1 MQSVAEVLNMKL
13 QHLLSVHISSFFF
26 FLVWASTD
34 EHCSSSCGSISITS
48 PFRLQ
53 DDPVDCGSPQYELT
67 CQNNQTRLN
76 ISSRPYVVKAISYE
90 DETIRVVAP
99 GLQSNNCSSLPTY
112 SLKTQDLQD
121 SGGSYVL
128 VQPDDFVDYNTCQ
141 QPVNDSSYVTTSPCI
156 NSTNEYH
163 YVKVGESSISD
174 LNNKCSFFSVPIE
187 FAFNG
192 NASYLE
198 IWSALLKG
206 FQLSWKA
213 VHCAKCDA
221 DGGYCYY
228 RDFYDPYDWCVD
240 RCRNALQSKHCF
252 FYALRRGLKVG
263 KVSQCWES
271 HITCFINLQFMEPTQ
286 DFFHAGYVL
295 AARTA
300 LGFVCLFFFLI
311 YKLRRQ
317 YLRKNE
323 SIELFLEKYRNQIPT
338 RYSYGAIRK
347 MTRGFKE
354 KLGQGGFGSVFK
366 GTLPGGR
373 PVAIKILGNTKGNGE
388 EFINEVATIGR
399 IHHVNVVQ
407 LIGFCSEGSKRALVY
422 DYMPNGSLDKY
433 IYSKEGQ
440 SSPPALGLDKMYD
453 IAMGAARGI
462 EYLHRGCEM
471 QILHFDIKP
480 HNILLDADFVPKIS
494 DFGLAKLYPAG
505 RSAVSVS
512 AVKGTIGY
520 IAPELIYRNFG
531 RISYKSDV
539 YSFGRLLLE
548 MIGRM
553 AEPRAATEHD
563 SSEFYFPAW
572 LYDQLSKGEDVVV
585 DVVVESE
592 SEVAEKL
599 AVVGLWCIQMSP
611 DDRPSMN
618 RVVEMLE
625 GSAGDIAMPPRPSLL
640 FPSEVGEV
648 ELLETESSESS
659 YMLESGTSAA

>member
-1 MQSVAEVLNMKL
+1 M
-13 QHLLSVHISSFFF
+13 IF
-26 FLVWASTD
+26 
-34 EHCSSSCGSISITS
+34 CS
-48 PFRLQ
+48 
-53 DDPVDCGSPQYELT
+53 D
-67 CQNNQTRLN
+67 
-76 ISSRPYVVKAISYE
+76 
-90 DETIRVVAP
+90 
-99 GLQSNNCSSLPTY
+99 
-112 SLKTQDLQD
+112 
-121 SGGSYVL
+121 SYVYMRFL
-128 VQPDDFVDYNTCQ
+128 K
-141 QPVNDSSYVTTSPCI
+141 SSNI
-156 NSTNEYH
+156 
-163 YVKVGESSISD
+163 
-174 LNNKCSFFSVPIE
+174 FFSCHPCGIHIFSSV
-187 FAFNG
+187 FG
-192 NASYLE
+192 
-198 IWSALLKG
+198 
-206 FQLSWKA
+206 
-213 VHCAKCDA
+213 
-221 DGGYCYY
+221 
-228 RDFYDPYDWCVD
+228 
-240 RCRNALQSKHCF
+240 
-252 FYALRRGLKVG
+252 LRFVTIAGE
-263 KVSQCWES
+263 VSQCWES

-286 DFFHAGYVL
+286 YFFHAGYVL

-300 LGFVCLFFFLI
+300 LGYVCLFSFLI
-311 YKLRRQ
+311 YKMRRQYLIHEGYVLAARTALGFVRLFSFLIYKMRRQ

-323 SIELFLEKYRNQIPT
+323 SIEIFLDKYRNQMPT

-366 GTLPGGR
+366 GILPGGR
-373 PVAIKILGNTKGNGE
+373 PVAIKILDNTKGNGE

-440 SSPPALGLDKMYD
+440 SSPPSLGLDKMYD

-520 IAPELIYRNFG
+520 IAPELMYRSFG
-531 RISYKSDV
+531 RVSYKSDV

-553 AEPRAATEHD
+553 ADPRAATEHD
-563 SSEFYFPAW
+563 SSGFYFPAW

-592 SEVAEKL
+592 SKVAEKL

-611 DDRPSMN
+611 DDRPSMH

-625 GSAGDIAMPPRPSLL
+625 GSAGDVAMPPRPSLL

-648 ELLETESSESS
+648 ESLETESSESS
-659 YMLESGTSAA
+659 YMLENGTSAA

>member
-13 QHLLSVHISSFFF
+13 QHLLAVHTFFF
-26 FLVWASTD
+26 FLVCASTE
-34 EHCSSSCGSISITS
+34 EHCSSSCGSINITS
-48 PFRLQ
+48 PFRLP
-53 DDPVDCGSPQYELT
+53 DDPADCGMPEYELT

-76 ISSRPYVVKAISYE
+76 ISSGLYVVKAISYE
-90 DETIRVVAP
+90 NETIRVVDP
-99 GLQSNNCSSLPTY
+99 GLQSNNCSSPPKY
-112 SLKTQDLQD
+112 SLNTRDLWD

-128 VQPDDFVDYNTCQ
+128 VQRDGFVDYTTCR

-156 NSTNEYH
+156 NSTNEYD
-163 YVKVGESSISD
+163 YVLAGESTIGELD
-174 LNNKCSFFSVPIE
+174 TKCSIVLSVPIE
-187 FAFNG
+187 VAFDG

-198 IWSALLKG
+198 IWSALLMG

-213 VHCAKCDA
+213 FRCPDCEAA
-221 DGGYCYY
+221 GGYC
-228 RDFYDPYDWCVD
+228 
-240 RCRNALQSKHCF
+240 RNAIQSMHYF
-252 FYALRRGLKVG
+252 F
-263 KVSQCWES
+263 
-271 HITCFINLQFMEPTQ
+271 N
-286 DFFHAGYVL
+286 AGYVL

-300 LGFVCLFFFLI
+300 LGFVCLFSFLI

-317 YLRKNE
+317 YLIHAGYVLAARTALGFVRLFSFLIYKMRRKYLRKNE
-323 SIELFLEKYRNQIPT
+323 RIEIFLDKYRNQMPT

-366 GTLPGGR
+366 GILPGGR

-440 SSPPALGLDKMYD
+440 SSPPALGMDKMYD

-520 IAPELIYRNFG
+520 IAPELIYRSFG
-531 RISYKSDV
+531 RVSYKSDV

-553 AEPRAATEHD
+553 ADPRAATERD
-563 SSEFYFPAW
+563 SSGFYFPAW

-592 SEVAEKL
+592 SKVAETL

-611 DDRPSMN
+611 DDRPSMH

-640 FPSEVGEV
+640 FPSEVGE
-648 ELLETESSESS
+648 EEPLETESSESS
-659 YMLESGTSAA
+659 YMLEGGTSAA

>member
-1 MQSVAEVLNMKL
+1 MEL
-13 QHLLSVHISSFFF
+13 QHLLAVHTFFFFF
-26 FLVWASTD
+26 FLVGASTE
-34 EHCSSSCGSISITS
+34 EHCSPSCGGIDITS
-48 PFRLQ
+48 PFRLP
-53 DDPVDCGSPQYELT
+53 DDPADCGSPKHELT

-76 ISSRPYVVKAISYE
+76 ISSKLYVVKAISYE
-90 DETIRVVAP
+90 TRTIRVVDP
-99 GLQSNNCSSLPTY
+99 GLRSNNCSSPPKY
-112 SLKTQDLQD
+112 SLTDQSLD
-121 SGGSYVL
+121 GSYVL
-128 VQPDDFVDYNTCQ
+128 VQQGGFVYYMTCQ
-141 QPVNDSSYVTTSPCI
+141 QPVVNDSSFVTTSPCI
-156 NSTNEYH
+156 NSTDGYHH
-163 YVKVGESSISD
+163 YVKVGRSS
-174 LNNKCSFFSVPIE
+174 
-187 FAFNG
+187 
-192 NASYLE
+192 
-198 IWSALLKG
+198 
-206 FQLSWKA
+206 
-213 VHCAKCDA
+213 
-221 DGGYCYY
+221 
-228 RDFYDPYDWCVD
+228 
-240 RCRNALQSKHCF
+240 
-252 FYALRRGLKVG
+252 

-271 HITCFINLQFMEPTQ
+271 HITGFINLQFMEPTR

-300 LGFVCLFFFLI
+300 LGFVCLFCFLI
-311 YKLRRQ
+311 YKFRRQYLVHAGYVLRHFSFLIDKFPRQ

-323 SIELFLEKYRNQIPT
+323 SIELFLEKYRDQMPT

-354 KLGQGGFGSVFK
+354 KLGRGGFGSVFR
-366 GTLPGGR
+366 GILPGGR

-388 EFINEVATIGR
+388 DFINEVATIGR

-422 DYMPNGSLDKY
+422 DYMPNGSLDKH

-440 SSPPALGLDKMYD
+440 SSPPVLGLDKMYD

-512 AVKGTIGY
+512 AAKGTIGY
-520 IAPELIYRNFG
+520 IAPELIYRSFG
-531 RISYKSDV
+531 RVSYKSDV

-548 MIGRM
+548 MIGRL
-553 AEPRAATEHD
+553 ADPRAASEHD

-572 LYDQLSKGEDVVV
+572 LYDQLAKGEDVVV
-585 DVVVESE
+585 DVVAESE
-592 SEVAEKL
+592 SRVAEKL

-611 DDRPSMN
+611 DDRPSMH

-625 GSAGDIAMPPRPSLL
+625 GGAGHIAMPARPSLL

-648 ELLETESSESS
+648 ETLEMESSDSS
-659 YMLESGTSAA
+659 YMLESGTSAV

>member
-1 MQSVAEVLNMKL
+1 MKQ
-13 QHLLSVHISSFFF
+13 QHLLAIHTFFFFF
-26 FLVWASTD
+26 FLVRASTE
-34 EHCSSSCGSISITS
+34 EHCSSSCGSINITS
-48 PFRLQ
+48 PFRLR
-53 DDPVDCGSPQYELT
+53 DDPADCGSPQYEVT

-76 ISSRPYVVKAISYE
+76 ISSRLYVVKAISYE
-90 DETIRVVAP
+90 NETIRVVDP
-99 GLQSNNCSSLPTY
+99 DLQSNNCSSRPTY
-112 SLKTQDLQD
+112 SLMNKDLQD

-128 VQPDDFVDYNTCQ
+128 VQWDGFVDYTTCQ

-187 FAFNG
+187 FAFNRS
-192 NASYLE
+192 ASYLD

-206 FQLSWKA
+206 IQLSWKA
-213 VHCAKCDA
+213 VHCAECEA
-221 DGGYCYY
+221 AGGHCYY
-228 RDFYDPYDWCVD
+228 REFYYPYNDSSEWCYKS
-240 RCRNALQSKHCF
+240 CRKALQSKHCYVLVARSALGF
-252 FYALRRGLKVG
+252 LCLFSFLIYKLRRQYLV
-263 KVSQCWES
+263 
-271 HITCFINLQFMEPTQ
+271 
-286 DFFHAGYVL
+286 HAGYVL

-300 LGFVCLFFFLI
+300 LGFVRLFSFLI
-311 YKLRRQ
+311 YKMRRQ

-323 SIELFLEKYRNQIPT
+323 SIELFLEKYKNQMPT
-338 RYSYGAIRK
+338 RYSHGAIKK

-422 DYMPNGSLDKY
+422 DFMPNGSLDKY

-453 IAMGAARGI
+453 IAMGTARGI

-512 AVKGTIGY
+512 AAKGTIGY

-563 SSEFYFPAW
+563 SSEYYFPAW

-585 DVVVESE
+585 NVVVESE

-611 DDRPSMN
+611 DDRPSMH

-648 ELLETESSESS
+648 EPLETESSESS

>member
-1 MQSVAEVLNMKL
+1 MQSVAEVLIMKL
-13 QHLLSVHISSFFF
+13 QRLRAIHTFFFF
-26 FLVWASTD
+26 FLVCASSEED
-34 EHCSSSCGSISITS
+34 CSSSCGSISITG
-48 PFRLQ
+48 PFRLP
-53 DDPVDCGSPQYELT
+53 DDPADCGMPEYELT
-67 CQNNQTRLN
+67 CQNNETRLN
-76 ISSRPYVVKAISYE
+76 ISSMLYVVKAISYE
-90 DETIRVVAP
+90 NETIRVVDP
-99 GLQSNNCSSLPTY
+99 GLQSNNCSSQPAY
-112 SLKTQDLQD
+112 SLKTPDLQD
-121 SGGSYVL
+121 SGRSYVF
-128 VQPDDFVDYNTCQ
+128 VQQYGFVEYTTCQ
-141 QPVNDSSYVTTSPCI
+141 QPVVNDSSFVTTSPCI
-156 NSTNEYH
+156 NSTNGYH
-163 YVKVGESSISD
+163 YVLVGRSRLGDLTYECKVSA
-174 LNNKCSFFSVPIE
+174 VPIE
-187 FAFNG
+187 FVFDRND
-192 NASYLE
+192 SYLD
-198 IWSALLKG
+198 IWSALLMG
-206 FQLSWKA
+206 LQLSWKA
-213 VHCAKCDA
+213 FRCPDCEAA
-221 DGGYCYY
+221 GGYCRY
-228 RDFYDPYDWCVD
+228 RETYDPYDSDWCYKP
-240 RCRNALQSKHCF
+240 CKNALQSKHCYVLAARTALGYVCLF
-252 FYALRRGLKVG
+252 SFLIYKLRRQYL
-263 KVSQCWES
+263 
-271 HITCFINLQFMEPTQ
+271 I
-286 DFFHAGYVL
+286 HAGYVL

-300 LGFVCLFFFLI
+300 LGFVRLFSFLI
-311 YKLRRQ
+311 YKMQRQ

-323 SIELFLEKYRNQIPT
+323 SIEIFLDKYRNQMPT

-366 GTLPGGR
+366 GILLGGR

-440 SSPPALGLDKMYD
+440 SSPPALGMDKMYD

-520 IAPELIYRNFG
+520 IAPELIYRSFG
-531 RISYKSDV
+531 RVSYKSDV

-553 AEPRAATEHD
+553 ADPRAATERD
-563 SSEFYFPAW
+563 SSGFYFPAW

-592 SEVAEKL
+592 SKVAEKL

-611 DDRPSMN
+611 DDRPSMH

-640 FPSEVGEV
+640 FPSEVGE
-648 ELLETESSESS
+648 EEPLETESSESS

>member
-13 QHLLSVHISSFFF
+13 QHLLAVHTFFFFFFFF
-26 FLVWASTD
+26 FLVCASTK
-34 EHCSSSCGSISITS
+34 EHCSSSCGSINITS
-48 PFRLQ
+48 PFRLP
-53 DDPVDCGSPQYELT
+53 DDPADCGMPEYELT

-76 ISSRPYVVKAISYE
+76 ISSGLYVVKAISYE
-90 DETIRVVAP
+90 NETIRVVDP
-99 GLQSNNCSSLPTY
+99 GLQSNNCSSPPKY
-112 SLKTQDLQD
+112 SLNTGDLRD

-128 VQPDDFVDYNTCQ
+128 VQRDGFVDYTTCRQ
-141 QPVNDSSYVTTSPCI
+141 QVNDSSYVTTSPCI
-156 NSTNEYH
+156 NSTDEYH
-163 YVKVGESSISD
+163 YVLVGRSSIGD
-174 LNNKCSFFSVPIE
+174 LHKECKVSGVSIE
-187 FAFNG
+187 LPFDG
-192 NASYLE
+192 NASYLK
-198 IWSALLKG
+198 IWSALLMG

-213 VHCAKCDA
+213 VHCPDCEAA
-221 DGGYCYY
+221 GGICYY
-228 RDFYDPYDWCVD
+228 RVTYDLFDSEWCYKS
-240 RCRNALQSKHCF
+240 CRNAIQSIHYF
-252 FYALRRGLKVG
+252 F
-263 KVSQCWES
+263 
-271 HITCFINLQFMEPTQ
+271 N
-286 DFFHAGYVL
+286 AGYVL

-300 LGFVCLFFFLI
+300 LGFVCLFSFLI
-311 YKLRRQ
+311 YKRRQ
-317 YLRKNE
+317 YLIHAGYVLAARTALGFVRLFSFLIYKMRRKYLRKNE
-323 SIELFLEKYRNQIPT
+323 RIEIFLDKYRNQMPT

-366 GTLPGGR
+366 GILPGGR
-373 PVAIKILGNTKGNGE
+373 PVAIKILSNTKGNGE

-440 SSPPALGLDKMYD
+440 SSPPALGMDKMYD

-520 IAPELIYRNFG
+520 IAPELIYRSFG
-531 RISYKSDV
+531 RVSYKSDV

-553 AEPRAATEHD
+553 ADPRAATERD
-563 SSEFYFPAW
+563 SSGFYFPAW

-592 SEVAEKL
+592 SKVAEKL

-611 DDRPSMN
+611 DDRPSMH

-640 FPSEVGEV
+640 FPSEVGE
-648 ELLETESSESS
+648 EEPLETESSESS
-659 YMLESGTSAA
+659 YMLEGGTSAA

>member
-1 MQSVAEVLNMKL
+1 MEL
-13 QHLLSVHISSFFF
+13 QHLLAVHTFFFFFFF
-26 FLVWASTD
+26 FLVGASTE
-34 EHCSSSCGSISITS
+34 EHCSPSCGGINIAS
-48 PFRLQ
+48 PFRLP
-53 DDPVDCGSPQYELT
+53 DDPADCGSPQYELT

-76 ISSRPYVVKAISYE
+76 ISSRLYVVKAISYE
-90 DETIRVVAP
+90 TGTIRVVDP
-99 GLQSNNCSSLPTY
+99 GLRSNNCSSPPKY
-112 SLKTQDLQD
+112 SLTAQDLYYL
-121 SGGSYVL
+121 GGSYVQL
-128 VQPDDFVDYNTCQ
+128 GDSVDYMTCQ
-141 QPVNDSSYVTTSPCI
+141 QPVVNDSSFVTTSPCI
-156 NSTNEYH
+156 NSTDGYH
-163 YVKVGESSISD
+163 NYVKVGRSSIGD
-174 LNNKCSFFSVPIE
+174 LPDKCQVFPVPIE
-187 FAFNG
+187 SAFDG
-192 NASYLE
+192 NASYLD

-213 VHCAKCDA
+213 VHCAKCEAGD
-221 DGGYCYY
+221 CLY
-228 RDFYDPYDWCVD
+228 REMYDDLYDSDWCFHNVFD
-240 RCRNALQSKHCF
+240 PCRTALQSKHC
-252 FYALRRGLKVG
+252 
-263 KVSQCWES
+263 
-271 HITCFINLQFMEPTQ
+271 
-286 DFFHAGYVL
+286 YVL

-300 LGFVCLFFFLI
+300 LGFVCLFCFLI
-311 YKLRRQ
+311 YKFRRQYLVHAGYVLRHFSFLIDKLRRK

-323 SIELFLEKYRNQIPT
+323 SIELFLEKYRDQMPT

-354 KLGQGGFGSVFK
+354 KLGQGGFGSVFR
-366 GTLPGGR
+366 GILPGGR

-388 EFINEVATIGR
+388 DFINEVATIGR

-422 DYMPNGSLDKY
+422 DYMPNGSLDKH

-440 SSPPALGLDKMYD
+440 SSPPVLGLDKMYD

-512 AVKGTIGY
+512 AAKGTIGY
-520 IAPELIYRNFG
+520 IAPELVYRSFG
-531 RISYKSDV
+531 RVSYKSDV

-548 MIGRM
+548 MIGRL
-553 AEPRAATEHD
+553 ADPRAATEHD

-572 LYDQLSKGEDVVV
+572 LYDQLAKGEDFAV
-585 DVVVESE
+585 DVVAESE
-592 SEVAEKL
+592 SRVAEKL

-611 DDRPSMN
+611 DDRPSMH

-625 GSAGDIAMPPRPSLL
+625 GGAGEIAMPARPSLL

-648 ELLETESSESS
+648 ETLEMESSESS
-659 YMLESGTSAA
+659 YMLESGTSAV

>member
-1 MQSVAEVLNMKL
+1 
-13 QHLLSVHISSFFF
+13 
-26 FLVWASTD
+26 
-34 EHCSSSCGSISITS
+34 
-48 PFRLQ
+48 
-53 DDPVDCGSPQYELT
+53 
-67 CQNNQTRLN
+67 
-76 ISSRPYVVKAISYE
+76 
-90 DETIRVVAP
+90 
-99 GLQSNNCSSLPTY
+99 
-112 SLKTQDLQD
+112 
-121 SGGSYVL
+121 
-128 VQPDDFVDYNTCQ
+128 
-141 QPVNDSSYVTTSPCI
+141 
-156 NSTNEYH
+156 
-163 YVKVGESSISD
+163 
-174 LNNKCSFFSVPIE
+174 
-187 FAFNG
+187 
-192 NASYLE
+192 
-198 IWSALLKG
+198 
-206 FQLSWKA
+206 
-213 VHCAKCDA
+213 
-221 DGGYCYY
+221 
-228 RDFYDPYDWCVD
+228 
-240 RCRNALQSKHCF
+240 
-252 FYALRRGLKVG
+252 
-263 KVSQCWES
+263 
-271 HITCFINLQFMEPTQ
+271 MEPTQ
-286 DFFHAGYVL
+286 DFFNAGYVL

-300 LGFVCLFFFLI
+300 LGFVCLFSFLI

-317 YLRKNE
+317 YLIHAGYVLAARTALGFVRLFSFLIYKMRRKYLRKNE
-323 SIELFLEKYRNQIPT
+323 RIEIFLDKYRNQMPT

-366 GTLPGGR
+366 GILPGGR

-440 SSPPALGLDKMYD
+440 SSPPALGMDKMYD

-520 IAPELIYRNFG
+520 IAPELIYRSFG
-531 RISYKSDV
+531 RVSYKSDV

-553 AEPRAATEHD
+553 ADPRAATERD
-563 SSEFYFPAW
+563 SSGFYFPAW

-592 SEVAEKL
+592 SKVAETL

-611 DDRPSMN
+611 DDRPSMH

-640 FPSEVGEV
+640 FPSEVGE
-648 ELLETESSESS
+648 EEPLETESSESS
-659 YMLESGTSAA
+659 YMLEGGTSAA